1 MNLIAYIDGSSF
13 GNPGE
18 SGCGIVL
25 QSEEGTVLEQI
36 GLYLGHATNNVAE
49 YEGLLQC
56 LNLARKYGAI
66 SLTVFSDSQ
75 LLVNQMNG
83 SYRVKKAHLIELH
96 ERIKKILE
104 SAKVRFDIQYIPR
117 EKNRDADRLA
127 RNAIRSRSQ
136 TTS

>member
-1 MNLIAYIDGSSF
+1 MKLVAYIDGSSF

-25 QSEEGTVLEQI
+25 QRDDGTFLEEK

-49 YEGLLQC
+49 YQGLLHC
-56 LNLARKYGAI
+56 LEMAEEHGAI
-66 SLTVFSDSQ
+66 ALTVFSDSQ

-83 SYRVKKAHLIELH
+83 RYRVKKSHLVELH
-96 ERIKKILE
+96 TKAIETLGRGKI
-104 SAKVRFDIQYIPR
+104 RFDIQYIPR

-127 RNAIRSRSQ
+127 RSAIRSHSHM
-136 TTS
+136 TT